1 MHMRRLTAYGG
12 ILQLMEQVRVVEVE
26 VLLFRAWKRHRAGDV
41 VDQDIAAEQL
51 LHDLEKQWMAVNLL
65 VKKRAFEL
73 RG

>member
-1 MHMRRLTAYGG
+1 
-12 ILQLMEQVRVVEVE
+12 MEQVRVVEVE
-26 VLLFRAWKRHRAGDV
+26 VLLFRARKRHRAGDV

-51 LHDLEKQWMAVNLL
+51 LHDLEEQWMAVNLL

>member
-1 MHMRRLTAYGG
+1 
-12 ILQLMEQVRVVEVE
+12 MEQVGVVEVE
-26 VLLFRAWKRHRAGDV
+26 VLLFRARKRHRAGDV